1 MIVVLILIGL
11 GIVGCEVYLSLPDNI
26 QVAILQA
33 PQVFDMS
40 EEIAQIG
47 DTVSMLYDGQ
57 AEFHQTFYVAFAEL
71 FTIDV
76 SEFEKQKELLVN
88 AKLVVGNFLE
98 QTETLT
104 VSQQNVLGIS
114 IEEAK
119 ADEQIFAEDYFYPL
133 NNYMNV
139 ILEAQSYLNEL
150 TYY

>member
-1 MIVVLILIGL
+1 MHTDYSNLKKYEAMIVVLILIGL

-88 AKLVVGNFLE
+88 AKLVVGNFL
-98 QTETLT
+98 
-104 VSQQNVLGIS
+104 
-114 IEEAK
+114 
-119 ADEQIFAEDYFYPL
+119 
-133 NNYMNV
+133 
-139 ILEAQSYLNEL
+139 
-150 TYY
+150 